1 MKLGYYPGCSLH
13 STAVEYDLSVRRV
26 FGDLGVDL
34 VELDDWSCCGASAA
48 HNTDHLLSLALPAR
62 NLALAAKAG
71 LDLAVP
77 CAACYNRMK
86 IANYEVTN
94 DRAVARKVSDA
105 IGTEY
110 RGEAVPLNALEVVVD
125 RIGVDKVKSL
135 VQQPLKGLKVASY
148 YGCLLV
154 RPPKVMQFDDPE
166 DPRKMDD
173 LMAALG
179 AEPVAWSHKTE
190 CCGGSFALSR
200 ADIVLKLSSDI
211 INAARASGANCLVT
225 ACGLCHGNLD
235 MRQAAML
242 ANGSVTEP
250 MPVYYFT
257 ELMGVALG
265 YGPAQVGINK
275 HLVEGGALLARA
287 GLAG

>member
-1 MKLGYYPGCSLH
+1 MRLGYYPGCSLH
-13 STAVEYDLSVRRV
+13 GTAVEYDESIRRV
-26 FGDLGVDL
+26 LGDLGVDL
-34 VELDDWSCCGASAA
+34 VELDDWNCCGASAA

-71 LDLAVP
+71 LELAVP

-86 IANYEVTN
+86 TANYEVKK
-94 DRAVARKVSDA
+94 DRAIARQVSEA

-110 RGEAVPLNALEVVVD
+110 RGEGVALNALEVVID

-135 VQQPLKGLKVASY
+135 VQRPLKGLKVASY

-166 DPRKMDD
+166 DPRKMDE

-179 AEPVAWSHKTE
+179 AEPVDWPHKTE
-190 CCGGSFALSR
+190 CCGGSFSLSR
-200 ADIVLKLSSDI
+200 TDIVLKLSSDI
-211 INAARASGANCLVT
+211 VNSARENGANCLVT
-225 ACGLCHGNLD
+225 ACGLCHANLD
-235 MRQAAML
+235 MRQPAML
-242 ANGSVTEP
+242 AQRLIGES

-257 ELMGVALG
+257 ELMGIALG
-265 YGPAQVGINK
+265 YGPAQVGINR
-275 HLVEGGALLARA
+275 HLIEGAALLKGA
-287 GLAG
+287 GLTG